1 MSPRVSIIVPIR
13 ASEPHLRECLDSL
26 EAQTL
31 TDIEVVLVDCGLD
44 DRLQDVADDRFRVTK
59 AEGASAGAARD
70 TGAGIATG
78 EFLMFADADGVLAED
93 ACERLAGTL
102 AATGSDFAAGNVH
115 VLTDRGPRQSKGHG
129 RALGRTRKRTHI
141 SRDQDLFTDSTVAG
155 KLFRRTF
162 WDRHGFGFG
171 DGGGHGDLAVTLPAH
186 FQASSVDVLH
196 EPVCFER
203 PETAKPPFDDAA
215 ATEAFAAAVK
225 ARAFIAAHG
234 GAGRRKHLRHYDEIA
249 LGDRLKSFLDAMPD
263 ADEALRSRVVELAAG
278 FVAETGLSALD
289 PLPALTRLKWYLAHR
304 GFVTELV
311 KVVRFERGKTNVE
324 IVRRRGRRY
333 ARYPYFSHEKMA
345 IPRSVYR
352 AGAELDL
359 RTKIH
364 DVSWRDGK
372 LQIAGE
378 AHIHSFSERR
388 RWLSLKLFVLRQSG
402 SRRTLVVPA
411 LSKRRPGAAKG
422 NDPYEWAGFSFAIDP
437 KRLRA
442 KGGWRDGTW
451 NIVGGVVNTGV
462 FRRARLRGGSTG
474 GAAHPPYHYVD
485 DDVRVLPE
493 VAGGRLRLRVETVRA
508 KAVTCRADGAELV
521 IEGRLAAMAAE
532 PSALRLTAG
541 RDAEPI
547 TVPLTV
553 TGKSGDGTAFE
564 ARIRPVELPVE
575 DTATETAAAW
585 NIAVVAGKETARLVM
600 AEGLDDARSLDGD
613 REFVAGRTW
622 DGYLRLSAHP
632 VRPVMSTCEWRPDG
646 TLVLS
651 GEHSALDSRSADIVL
666 RLRGRSQQ
674 HAFPVTVDGNRF
686 RAEIS
691 VAAVTSMAGTLPLRA
706 GTWDVLFRRTDV
718 DGEARA
724 VELGRAAAER
734 FPSHVEV
741 DGRRYT
747 LDHHRY
753 EQALITV
760 GSNVRPDEAHGQR
773 KLWAEARDRA
783 AREGLK
789 DAVMFISYN
798 GKQFSDSPRAIHT
811 ELMRRGSTL
820 EQLWEVN
827 DGQAAVPDTV
837 RPIRR
842 RGAEWYDALAS
853 SRYIVT
859 NVRMPEFFTRRADQ
873 ILIQAWHGTPLKKV
887 GRDVKEVHFSY
898 APGMAT
904 VKKKEKKSEPKLA
917 EWSHLIS
924 PNRFST
930 EILGR
935 AFKGSYEE
943 ILEVGFPR
951 NDILYSPEADKIVAE
966 VRARIGIPDGKR
978 VILYGPTWRDD
989 QYYGRGRYKFDLQL
1003 DLDEAK
1009 RRLGDDHVL
1018 LIRPHSNVVDAV
1030 PRAGDG
1036 FVYDVAAYPDV
1047 NDLFLI
1053 ADVLITDYSSL
1064 MFDYANTGRPMLFFT
1079 YDLEH
1084 YRDTLRGFYIDFEK
1098 ESPGPLLRTSE
1109 EVIDALVNIDQIAQ
1123 EYKEAYDRFAE
1134 RFCDL
1139 DDGGAAGRAIDQVF
1153 EKG

>member
-1 MSPRVSIIVPIR
+1 MSSPRVSIVVPIR
-13 ASEPHLRECLDSL
+13 ANEPHLRECLDSL

-31 TDIEVVLVDCGLD
+31 TDIEVVLVDRGAADTLP
-44 DRLQDVADDRFRVTK
+44 DVPGDRFRVTS
-59 AEGASAGAARD
+59 AEGASVGAARD
-70 TGAGIATG
+70 AGTAAATG
-78 EFLMFADADGVLAED
+78 EFLMFVDAGTVLAED
-93 ACERLAGTL
+93 ACERLVGTL
-102 AATGSDFAAGNVH
+102 DATGSDFAAGNVH
-115 VLTDRGPRQSKGHG
+115 VLTDARPRQSPRHG
-129 RALGRTRKRTHI
+129 TALGRTRKRTHI
-141 SRDQDLFTDSTVAG
+141 SRDQDLFADSSVAG
-155 KLFRRTF
+155 KVFRRAF
-162 WDRHGFGFG
+162 WDRHGLGFG
-171 DGGGHGDLAVTLPAH
+171 DGGGHGDLAITLPAH
-186 FQASSVDVLH
+186 FHASSVDVLH
-196 EPVCFER
+196 DPVCFER

-215 ATEAFAAAVK
+215 ATEAFAAATK
-225 ARAFIAAHG
+225 ARAFLTARGRG
-234 GAGRRKHLRHYDEIA
+234 GRKHLHHYDEVA
-249 LGDRLKSFLDAMPD
+249 LGDLLKSFLDAMPD
-263 ADEALRSRVVELAAG
+263 ADEPLRRRIVELAAG
-278 FVAETGLSALD
+278 FVGETGLSALD

-304 GFVTELV
+304 GFATELV
-311 KVVRFERGKTNVE
+311 KLVRFERGKTNVE

-352 AGAELDL
+352 AGPELNL
-359 RTKIH
+359 RTKVH
-364 DVSWRDGK
+364 SLSWRDGK

-388 RWLSLKLFVLRQSG
+388 RWLSLKLFVLRRGG
-402 SRRTLVVPA
+402 SRRTVVVPA
-411 LSKRRPGAAKG
+411 LSRRRPGAAKG
-422 NDPYEWAGFSFAIDP
+422 NDPYEWAGFAITIDP
-437 KRLRA
+437 KRLRT
-442 KGGWRDGTW
+442 KGAWRDGNW
-451 NIVGGVVNTGV
+451 DIVGGVVNTGV
-462 FRRARLRGGSTG
+462 FRKARLRGGSTG
-474 GAAHPPYHYVD
+474 SAAHPPYHYVD
-485 DDVRVLPE
+485 DDVRVIPE
-493 VAGGRLRLRVETVRA
+493 LAGGRLRLRIETVRA
-508 KAVTCRADGAELV
+508 KAVGCRFDGAELV
-521 IEGRLAAMAAE
+521 IEGRLSGKSAK
-532 PSALRLTAG
+532 PSALRLSAG
-541 RDAEPI
+541 RDVEP
-547 TVPLTV
+547 VDLPLTV
-553 TGKSGDGTAFE
+553 TGSGDGATAFE
-564 ARIRPVELPVE
+564 ARVGSAELPADGPVNG
-575 DTATETAAAW
+575 W
-585 NIAVVAGKETARLVM
+585 NVAVVAGKETPRLVM

-613 REFVAGRTW
+613 SELVAGRTW
-622 DGYLRLSAHP
+622 DGYLRLSAQP
-632 VRPVMSTCEWRPDG
+632 VRPVTSTVEWRPDG

-651 GEHSALDSRSADIVL
+651 GEHSALDSRPADVVL
-666 RLRGRSQQ
+666 RLRGRSQE
-674 HAFPVTVDGNRF
+674 HHFPVTVDGTRF
-686 RAEIS
+686 QAEIN

-706 GTWDVLFRRTDV
+706 GTWDVLFRRDV
-718 DGEARA
+718 DGAARA

-734 FPSHVEV
+734 FPAQVEV
-741 DGRRYT
+741 AGRRYT

-753 EQALITV
+753 DQLLITV
-760 GSNVRPDEAHGQR
+760 GSNVQPDEAHGQR
-773 KLWAEARDRA
+773 KLWAAARDRA

-789 DAVMFISYN
+789 DAVMYISYN

-811 ELMRRGSTL
+811 ELMSRGSTL

-827 DGQAAVPDTV
+827 DAQTEVPGTV
-837 RPIRR
+837 RAIRR

-853 SRYIVT
+853 SRYIVS
-859 NVRMPEFFTRRADQ
+859 NVRMPEFFKRRPDQ

-904 VKKKEKKSEPKLA
+904 VKKKETKSEPKLA

-951 NDILYSPEADKIVAE
+951 NDILYSPDADKIVAE

-1030 PRAGDG
+1030 PGAGDG

-1109 EVIDALVNIDQIAQ
+1109 EVIDALVNIDQVAKDYQ
-1123 EYKEAYDRFAE
+1123 EAYDRFAE

-1139 DDGGAAGRAIDQVF
+1139 DDGRAAARVIEQVF
-1153 EKG
+1153 EKN